1 MVALRL
7 AWWHGYRECVVL
19 PSVCIFC
26 HLSRSQDSSLSREL
40 SLPSHLLYLQVFL
53 RQRHN
58 LSSVSGVYSSLV
70 PVGRNRN
77 TSSRS
82 SDQVQVRCLIELNWL
97 ILLQRSNSSAD
108 LNSHPVFKAEPR
120 HHSEEAHFHRL
131 YLLSLSFGCYLEF
144 MAISDPQVNR
154 QLRFHVQ
161 RSPHHDSTGA
171 YTCSFLLCLTYKTW
185 RYSTTSLG
193 QQLAPSLV
201 WTLHPCHVQACVHR
215 SKKPS
220 RNFYSSLL

>member
-7 AWWHGYRECVVL
+7 AWWHGHRECVVI
-19 PSVCIFC
+19 PSIC
-26 HLSRSQDSSLSREL
+26 HLSRSQDSSLSRDL

-97 ILLQRSNSSAD
+97 ILLQRSSSSAD
-108 LNSHPVFKAEPR
+108 PNSHPVFKAEPR
-120 HHSEEAHFHRL
+120 HPSEEALFHRL
-131 YLLSLSFGCYLEF
+131 YVLRHSFGCYLEF
-144 MAISDPQVNR
+144 MAISNPQVNR

-161 RSPHHDSTGA
+161 LSLHHDRALEHTPSP
-171 YTCSFLLCLTYKTW
+171 SFSYSHTKTW
-185 RYSTTSLG
+185 RYSTSSTWGNNLLPAWCG
-193 QQLAPSLV
+193 HATLVMCKLASIA
-201 WTLHPCHVQACVHR
+201 QR
-215 SKKPS
+215 SHQEIFIILYYK
-220 RNFYSSLL
+220 